1 MAKPT
6 STAANHHH
14 HHHRHSP
21 FNNSVQSLRRS
32 LSAIQKEGRIRNN
45 TNSPTSPIDINGY
58 GGNHIEYP
66 PPPPFRS
73 SNNRRKASSQHND
86 SRSSSRRGSMET
98 VDPPAVIHIPSPE
111 PPRAHHKMNK
121 TTVKQRSSYR
131 HGNMVNNAQH
141 MIVNLTARNTMTQ
154 VQRRRSTDD
163 GQRQYLPPPPR
174 QQPDTVPR
182 QQHQQQQQQQQYHRG
197 FRSEYSLGDH
207 AKSSTHIIMPPPN
220 TPPSQHAFLARCVES
235 LQKHDFAFVK
245 RSNGQYSYAILAY
258 RMTTDDI
265 SKNKRECP
273 EYDSTKGEGMVFV
286 IDEIGSTKMIRKK
299 YWCDYVRLVAPRLT
313 TREDIQQSIDKCKIT
328 YQSMLVREE
337 EEEEDDDDEQVLCQ
351 EIPFVCQ
358 EVQFQDHRYH
368 YSHAQEDDI
377 DEYQVV
383 QDDDNNNDMQPWAVG
398 RSSLPP
404 TMISFVATNTHDHEE
419 CSLISSISEKARRV

>member
-6 STAANHHH
+6 STAANHHHH

-32 LSAIQKEGRIRNN
+32 LSAIQKEGRIRKN

-98 VDPPAVIHIPSPE
+98 VDPPSVIHIPSPE

-131 HGNMVNNAQH
+131 GNMVNNAQH
-141 MIVNLTARNTMTQ
+141 VIIKMTARNNINMAHQ

-174 QQPDTVPR
+174 QQPDTDRVAR
-182 QQHQQQQQQQQYHRG
+182 QQHHQQQQQQYHRG

-207 AKSSTHIIMPPPN
+207 VKSSTHIIMPPPN
-220 TPPSQHAFLARCVES
+220 TPPSQHAFLARSVES

-299 YWCDYVRLVAPRLT
+299 YWCDHVRLVAPRLT
-313 TREDIQQSIDKCKIT
+313 TTTREDIKQSIDKCKLT

-337 EEEEDDDDEQVLCQ
+337 EEEEE
-351 EIPFVCQ
+351 
-358 EVQFQDHRYH
+358 
-368 YSHAQEDDI
+368 EDDTFSCN
-377 DEYQVV
+377 YH
-383 QDDDNNNDMQPWAVG
+383 
-398 RSSLPP
+398 
-404 TMISFVATNTHDHEE
+404 T
-419 CSLISSISEKARRV
+419 